1 MLSLFKS
8 SEYNLKFRIIRFYGV
23 YWFCWGGSLEQAKT
37 QQTPGAYQERVVA
50 SRKHF

>member
-23 YWFCWGGSLEQAKT
+23 YWFCWGGLAWNKPKLT
-37 QQTPGAYQERVVA
+37 RRPERTK
-50 SRKHF
+50 SE